1 MIARRR
7 KRTARRNTLTA
18 AAADRCCTDL
28 AAPLTAALTA
38 ALTAPTAQPMM
49 RALLIKMRALLIIA
63 GTYALVPTLPMR
75 YSRRPTALAAVKLEG
90 DAKKAMS
97 EVREK
102 IGVREDGDY
111 YDLDAA
117 PWAAIR
123 DDFPALASLSDEE
136 LRARL
141 GAEIYATASAQWR
154 PHRFIY
160 YAGGHRR
167 ARRPARHSGEDAAP
181 SVARG
186 ESGRDRR
193 AEPVRRALR
202 HAPRGPVLSAL
213 SSIL

>member
-1 MIARRR
+1 M
-7 KRTARRNTLTA
+7 
-18 AAADRCCTDL
+18 
-28 AAPLTAALTA
+28 
-38 ALTAPTAQPMM
+38 
-49 RALLIKMRALLIIA
+49 MRALLIIA
-63 GTYALVPTLPMR
+63 GTHALVPTLPTR

-102 IGVREDGDY
+102 IGVREDGDC

-167 ARRPARHSGEDAAP
+167 ARRPARHPGEDAAP
-181 SVARG
+181 SVACG
-186 ESGRDRR
+186 ESGRRRR
-193 AEPVRRALR
+193 AEPIRGALR
-202 HAPRGPVLSAL
+202 NAPRGPVVSAL
-213 SSIL
+213 VSSICVV

>member
-1 MIARRR
+1 M
-7 KRTARRNTLTA
+7 
-18 AAADRCCTDL
+18 
-28 AAPLTAALTA
+28 
-38 ALTAPTAQPMM
+38 
-49 RALLIKMRALLIIA
+49 MRALLIIA
-63 GTYALVPTLPMR
+63 GTHALVPTLPTR
-75 YSRRPTALAAVKLEG
+75 YSRRPTARAAIKLEG
-90 DAKKAMS
+90 DAKKAMT

-102 IGVREDGDY
+102 IGVREDGDF
-111 YDLDAA
+111 YDLDAS
-117 PWAAIR
+117 PWGAIR

-167 ARRPARHSGEDAAP
+167 AWRPARHPGENAAP

-193 AEPVRRALR
+193 AEPVRGALR
-202 HAPRGPVLSAL
+202 HAPRGPVVSAL
-213 SSIL
+213 KLNMCGLTRVFLNFRRRWISRLVRRRLFRCG